1 MRKRKTDLYQ
11 DEATTPNFWERA
23 GGLALIGGMIGLL
36 VIAGFA
42 TASWLSGRANPTPAP
57 TVVVPVTNRINVP
70 LVPTTNAR
78 TEGEA
83 IFQAPLP
90 ASIAAMGAEDTTLWL
105 ITQPATQSRFEPD
118 YPYVA
123 GDQVSVSPDGTRLA
137 FVDWHDPKT
146 LIIQATDQASAQSNS
161 ELNLHSWAFDN
172 PILFWA
178 WDAEGKAFEV
188 VTTNGAE
195 AVFLYRAE
203 IASMTAHHQLILSG
217 ISAPPVSDPATN
229 RVLIVQPNPDNSA
242 ETILFTISSKCL
254 YHSACL
260 KSAQEIVRVPFQV
273 HWADYHPS
281 ATGLILA
288 SVNGELYALNLGN
301 KSLSRYDLPQ
311 GAFRPMISPD
321 GRYVGYIE
329 GDRSLMLIDLK
340 TDGVYQ
346 MFAQDFAVTSFDW
359 LP

>member
-1 MRKRKTDLYQ
+1 MRKRKTDLYP
-11 DEATTPNFWERA
+11 DETIPLSLWERV
-23 GGLALIGGMIGLL
+23 GGFALIGGMIGLL

-42 TASWLSGRANPTPAP
+42 TASWLSGRAAPAPEP
-57 TVVVPVTNRINVP
+57 TVVAPVTNRINVP

-90 ASIAAMGAEDTTLWL
+90 ASIAAMGAADATLWL
-105 ITQPATQSRFEPD
+105 ITQPADQTRLTPD
-118 YPYVA
+118 APYTA
-123 GDQVSVSPDGTRLA
+123 GDQVSVSPDGTRIA
-137 FVDWHDPKT
+137 FVDWNDPKT
-146 LIIQATDQASAQSNS
+146 LIIQVAHDQKNQPESGT
-161 ELNLHSWAFDN
+161 NLHSWAFDHS
-172 PILFWA
+172 ILFWA

-188 VTTNGAE
+188 ATTSEDEG
-195 AVFLYRAE
+195 VILYRAE
-203 IASMTAHHQLILSG
+203 IDSMTAHLQLILNG
-217 ISAPPVSDPATN
+217 ISAPPISDPATN

-260 KSAQEIVRVPFQV
+260 KSAQEIARVPFQV

-340 TDGVYQ
+340 TDGVYR
-346 MFAQDFAVTSFDW
+346 MFAQDFAVSSFDW